1 MIGWAVRR
9 LTIWGALGLLIYALV
24 GHRLSPPNPTAPAP
38 AVSPSG
44 SEQTRDAA
52 DRQMVNSLVYRPD
65 GRGHV
70 VVDAVVNGSPVRF
83 LIDTGATFVVL
94 TMADAAA
101 AGFTRGDL
109 VFNVRTS
116 TANGVGRA
124 AAVQLREVRVGQF
137 SVYDVPAFV
146 GDNLAVSL
154 LGQSFLTRLDSYEM
168 RDGVLTLNWN

>member
-1 MIGWAVRR
+1 MIGWAFRR
-9 LTIWGALGLLIYALV
+9 LAIWSALGLLVYALV
-24 GHRLSPPNPTAPAP
+24 GHRLSLPNPTAPPPAASRSLVGETQGAP
-38 AVSPSG
+38 
-44 SEQTRDAA
+44 
-52 DRQMVNSLVYRPD
+52 DRQAVNSLVYRPD
-65 GRGHV
+65 RRGHV
-70 VVDAVVNGSPVRF
+70 VLDAVVNGSPVRF

-101 AGFTRGDL
+101 AGFTRSDL

-124 AAVQLREVRVGQF
+124 AAVQLREVRLGQF

>member
-1 MIGWAVRR
+1 MIGWAFRR
-9 LTIWGALGLLIYALV
+9 LAIWSALGLLVYALF
-24 GHRLSPPNPTAPAP
+24 GHRLSLPNPAAPLPVASRSL
-38 AVSPSG
+38 A
-44 SEQTRDAA
+44 EETRDAP
-52 DRQMVNSLVYRPD
+52 DRQMANSLVYRPD
-65 GRGHV
+65 RQGHV
-70 VVDAVVNGSPVRF
+70 VLDAVVNGSPVRF

-94 TMADAAA
+94 TMADATA
-101 AGFTRGDL
+101 AGFTSGDL

-116 TANGVGRA
+116 TANGIGRA

-146 GDNLAVSL
+146 GDNLAISL

>member
-1 MIGWAVRR
+1 MIGWALRR
-9 LTIWGALGLLIYALV
+9 LAIWSALGLLIYALV
-24 GHRLSPPNPTAPAP
+24 GHRLSLPDQAAPAP
-38 AVSPSG
+38 EASLLLAG
-44 SEQTRDAA
+44 EARDAP

-65 GRGHV
+65 RQGHV
-70 VVDAVVNGSPVRF
+70 VLDAVVNGSPVRF

-94 TMADAAA
+94 TMADAAV

-124 AAVQLREVRVGQF
+124 AAVQLRELRVGQF

-154 LGQSFLTRLDSYEM
+154 LGMSFLKRVKSWEM
-168 RDGVLTLNWN
+168 RDGVLTLNWQ